1 MSAGSLVTRAR
12 SVLSSARGAASD
24 RLGWNQIYRTVSYL
38 RSALWVVPIV
48 SVLLAL
54 VVISV
59 LQMLD
64 RFVTWD
70 LTGLRV
76 AGAQTLFQTL
86 ITLTLTFVVFTFG
99 SLLVAIQIAGGQLTP
114 RIIAT
119 TLLRDR
125 VIKYTVGLNMFT
137 LLFAVSALNRTED
150 AVPQLVTLVAALL
163 GVACV
168 TSFLFLI
175 DYAARLLRPVR
186 LVALV
191 GDQGLDVIRSVY
203 PQEVHGGRAPDIAIT
218 RRGQPDRVVLQRGRS
233 QVVLAVYVEAL
244 VREARRLDGVIE
256 FLPQVGDFVAEDEP
270 LFALHGGAARTADEM
285 LGRSVAFG
293 TERTMEQDPT
303 FAFRIL
309 VDIALKALSPAI
321 NDPTTAVLALD
332 QIHRLLRVVG
342 QRHLQDAEIRDAAG
356 HVRVVLRTPNWEDFV
371 HIACNEIRACGAGS
385 IQIARR
391 QRAMLENLIRT
402 LPEARRA
409 ALREQLELLDRVLP
423 DYYKLP
429 EDLALARI
437 ADTQGLG
444 GASTTTRS
452 VGG

>member
-1 MSAGSLVTRAR
+1 MSAGSPVTRVR
-12 SVLSSARGAASD
+12 SALLAARGAASD
-24 RLGWNQIYRTVSYL
+24 RLGWNQIYRAVSYL
-38 RSALWVVPIV
+38 RSALWVVPII

-54 VVISV
+54 VVISGLHV
-59 LQMLD
+59 LD

-137 LLFAVSALNRTED
+137 LLFAVSALNRAED
-150 AVPQLVTLVAALL
+150 SVPQLVTLVAALL

-203 PQEVHGGRAPDIAIT
+203 PQEVNGGCEAGAAMA
-218 RRGQPDRVVLQRGRS
+218 RRGPPDRVVPQRGRS

-244 VREARRLDGVIE
+244 VHEARRLDGVVE

-270 LFALHGGAARTADEM
+270 LFALHGGAARIDDGM

-342 QRHLQDAEIRDAAG
+342 HRHLQDAEIRDAAG
-356 HVRVVLRTPNWEDFV
+356 QVRVVLRTPNWEDFV

-444 GASTTTRS
+444 GASTTTLS